1 MHLGICTAPH
11 PLQYGTPPPPSPMP
25 HLLQEMAGRWCHW
38 SVSIVLK
45 IEVYDRIKSSSC
57 SHSLVVVD
65 KTSID
70 VYRHLEKSM
79 KLHFWKKWHGT
90 ASKVLGIEGRLFFV
104 FWSTPVREIATFA
117 KVHFPCLFRTRKI
130 GAKNR
135 VNSNFK
141 RIDLAVSILTF
152 LQQIVKLETNK
163 YKNGT
168 FRNVKKDNIWTK
180 NRSRTIHQIK
190 FHGHNCHNHPLCR
203 SHKVIA

>member
-25 HLLQEMAGRWCHW
+25 HLLQEMVGRWCHW

-117 KVHFPCLFRTRKI
+117 KVHFSVSFSNGEDRCKKSSELQLQANWPRSKHFDIFTTDRKI
-130 GAKNR
+130 GN
-135 VNSNFK
+135 
-141 RIDLAVSILTF
+141 
-152 LQQIVKLETNK
+152 E
-163 YKNGT
+163 
-168 FRNVKKDNIWTK
+168 
-180 NRSRTIHQIK
+180 
-190 FHGHNCHNHPLCR
+190 
-203 SHKVIA
+203 